1 MIRAAGLPCLMFYP
15 RADIGVGRTARLAM
29 IERLIERKRV
39 RHGVIFRLGREVAE
53 RARVAGK

>member
-1 MIRAAGLPCLMFYP
+1 MIGAAGLPCLMFYP

-39 RHGVIFRLGREVAE
+39 RHGVIFRLCREVAE